1 MTSDKKNNI
10 IPFPSSKAQQEELQ
24 RMRDELVER
33 MVRRDEL
40 LYVECRNIETKY
52 MLLVGVYEVEG
63 YELDLECRRFKRKIE
78 MIQASLNRME
88 KVDFEKIEKTLNEE
102 FEKYQRML
110 AEKLNELN
118 LALEHSRSQFLSM
131 EDTTEL
137 KRLYREIVKASHPDL
152 NPNSD
157 SQMTK
162 WFLQAVEAYEN
173 GDLEAIRVLHVLV
186 LSKKLEAVDPSN
198 YEYLKSEKDR
208 LKKWTQE
215 VEEEIRVIETT
226 IPYTLK
232 DVIEDPAAVEERVQ
246 QLKDWIR
253 ELKQI
258 KEVYLNTI
266 KEQEWINHERH

>member
-10 IPFPSSKAQQEELQ
+10 IPFPSPKAQQEEVQ

-33 MVRRDEL
+33 MVRRDDL

-63 YELDLECRRFKRKIE
+63 YELDLDCRRLKRKIE

-88 KVDFEKIEKTLNEE
+88 KVDFEKIEKTLDEE
-102 FEKYQRML
+102 FEKYQQLLSER
-110 AEKLNELN
+110 LNDLN
-118 LALEHSRSQFLSM
+118 NALERSRFQFLSLN
-131 EDTTEL
+131 EASEL

-152 NPNSD
+152 NPHTD
-157 SQMTK
+157 DQMTD

-173 GDLEAIRVLHVLV
+173 GDLETVRVLHVLV
-186 LSKKLEAVDPSN
+186 LSMKLESVDPSD
-198 YEYLKSEKDR
+198 YGLLKSEKDR
-208 LKKWTQE
+208 LKKWTLK

-232 DVIEDPAAVEERVQ
+232 EIIEDPDAVEERVK
-246 QLKDWIR
+246 QLKDWIDQ
-253 ELKQI
+253 LKEM
-258 KEVYLNTI
+258 KEAYLRTI
-266 KEQEWINHERH
+266 KEQEKINHERH